1 MKKATSTSFAS
12 CTCSSTRIRKTMLST
27 RRLLCRVEI
36 FHFCAPGFS
45 SKQPRFITSF
55 VWCWSS
61 SSWLAPKVHP
71 ITVTRLQ
78 TTINNWRKLEL
89 WFYLRKKKN
98 NKKTRECIPVFYR
111 TQLQNAFVV
120 PRYLVR
126 FVGDSSKK
134 LSNATRILAMNCLF
148 HIADD
153 ELIEQLTQQHAD
165 DLRFDATLCIQ
176 YVVLQHCIVQ

>member
-1 MKKATSTSFAS
+1 
-12 CTCSSTRIRKTMLST
+12 ML
-27 RRLLCRVEI
+27 I
-36 FHFCAPGFS
+36 
-45 SKQPRFITSF
+45 KQFLAGAQ
-55 VWCWSS
+55 SS
-61 SSWLAPKVHP
+61 SDNRYPTSNNYQQLAEIGIV
-71 ITVTRLQ
+71 VLLAQ
-78 TTINNWRKLEL
+78 
-89 WFYLRKKKN
+89 KKN